1 MCWNELCIWKKK
13 KNDGFWTN
21 RGFEI
26 SKDYISETQK
36 NHGLRANCV
45 FGKRRKLIGFGRTVD
60 LKLVQVMQRKG
71 RKIMGLKR
79 TVYLEEEENSQ
90 VLDKPWI

>member
-1 MCWNELCIWKKK
+1 MGWNELCIWKK

-26 SKDYISETQK
+26 SRDYISERQK

-45 FGKRRKLIGFGRTVD
+45 FRKRRKMSGFQQTVE
-60 LKLVQVMQRKG
+60 LKLV
-71 RKIMGLKR
+71 
-79 TVYLEEEENSQ
+79 
-90 VLDKPWI
+90 